1 MPGADFA
8 SFLAAARREHPWV
21 PEALLRRWA
30 RAYGTRLTAL
40 VDGAGRLEDLGADL
54 GGGLHEA
61 EVDYL
66 LANEWARTAD
76 DILWR
81 RSRLGLHVGE
91 GTAARLRE
99 RLGAGPMPAAL
110 AAGRA

>member
-21 PEALLRRWA
+21 SEALLRRWA
-30 RAYGTRLTAL
+30 RAYGTRLAAL
-40 VDGAGRLEDLGADL
+40 VDGARGLEDLGADL

-66 LANEWARTAD
+66 VANEWARTAD

-91 GTAARLRE
+91 GTVARLRE
-99 RLGAGPMPAAL
+99 RLGADPMPTAL
-110 AAGRA
+110 AVGRA